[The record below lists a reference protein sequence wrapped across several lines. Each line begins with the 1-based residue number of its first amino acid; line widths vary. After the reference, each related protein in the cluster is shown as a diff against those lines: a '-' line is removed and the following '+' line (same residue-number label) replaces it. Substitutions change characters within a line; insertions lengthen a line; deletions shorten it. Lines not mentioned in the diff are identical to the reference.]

1 MAGRKAFAALVAA
14 GLGTLAPAAWADT
27 ANPAP
32 QSPEATTIV
41 PQVLGNQK
49 HADPWQP
56 LIDRGIRLALNYTGE
71 AAANPVGGDR
81 QDAAYAGQVYMGVD
95 LDMGKLAGI
104 HGAGL
109 HFAVTNRHGDN
120 LAQTALGNNTS
131 VQEIWGTQNTH
142 LAILTWEQ
150 SFLNDHLT
158 IEAGKSQA
166 NIHFLTS
173 PLYCNFQSN
182 SACGNP
188 DPGVQGQQFHLFPGV
203 ELDGQGARPIRPAL
217 VRPCRDL

>member
-1 MAGRKAFAALVAA
+1 MGRYRQSGAAIARSNHDRAA
-14 GLGTLAPAAWADT
+14 GTG
-27 ANPAP
+27 
-32 QSPEATTIV
+32 
-41 PQVLGNQK
+41 QK

-188 DPGVQGQQFHLFPGV
+188 TLVFKDSNFTYFPASSWMAKARVHSTGTGSPMPGSMKSIPTASG
-203 ELDGQGARPIRPAL
+203 RPTTVSA
-217 VRPCRDL
+217 